1 MYRIRKSREEEDTG
15 INLTPMLD
23 IVFIM
28 LIFFVVTAS
37 FVKES
42 GIEIN
47 RPTAETSL
55 RVEHGNLLIAITP
68 QGEIWLAGEPVAPAM
83 LAHRVERLH
92 AENPEGSVIIQGDS
106 GAPIGLLVKVMDQ
119 VRLAGV
125 TRIAIAAQDTV
136 P

>member
-1 MYRIRKSREEEDTG
+1 MYRLRKAREEEDNG

-47 RPTAETSL
+47 RPTADTSV
-55 RVEHGNLLIAITP
+55 RVEQGNLLIAITP
-68 QGEIWLAGEPVAPAM
+68 EGEIWIAGEPVAPAM
-83 LAHRVERLH
+83 LAQRVERLH
-92 AENPEGSVIIQGDS
+92 AENPEGSVIIQGDTE
-106 GAPIGLLVKVMDQ
+106 APIGLLVTVMDQ

-125 TRIAIAAQDTV
+125 TRIAIAASETSR
-136 P
+136 